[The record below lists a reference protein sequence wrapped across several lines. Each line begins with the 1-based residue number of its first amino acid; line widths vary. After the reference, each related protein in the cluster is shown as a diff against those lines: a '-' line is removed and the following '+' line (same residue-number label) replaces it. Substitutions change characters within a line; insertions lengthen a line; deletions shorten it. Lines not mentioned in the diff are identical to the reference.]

1 MKKAAPCCN
10 YATHSDNATARPL
23 LLLYRG
29 NSLPCDNTAAVG
41 SLPFEIGSRGQSFPQ
56 SKCVVAVKITAASK
70 GIKGQEKRNENVNVM
85 IGRTE
90 ESDPS
95 EGSLRSFC
103 WYSAVHLIHSDN
115 ISSISPIDYNDRQ
128 SYQTHCF
135 NIR

>member
-103 WYSAVHLIHSDN
+103 SVTTNKSVGEKHFDESGI
-115 ISSISPIDYNDRQ
+115 R
-128 SYQTHCF
+128 THASEETGA
-135 NIR
+135 

>member
-95 EGSLRSFC
+95 EGSLRSF
-103 WYSAVHLIHSDN
+103 WSVGKSQRSLALSIIAMRIFVYWRLLI
-115 ISSISPIDYNDRQ
+115 Y
-128 SYQTHCF
+128 
-135 NIR
+135 